1 MSDHFSGPRA
11 LAGPAGDISDVYA
24 FPSPERPGHLCLSLG
39 VEPLA
44 SADKYFSPD
53 ILCRFR
59 LRPVTIAGTGADTA
73 FPYAGEEEEISV
85 TLSFD
90 APRASG
96 ANGGPVQQGTC
107 TTSDGQSAR
116 FVVGDE
122 AGGRGDGLRV
132 YAGRRSDP
140 FFLDLVKVQE
150 SVDTGR
156 VAFTQPGTNNA
167 HGFNLLCIVVELDC
181 RQWTKQGRGPLFA
194 VVGETVVAGGLPI
207 RLERMGR
214 PEIKNMLLGDKRF
227 DAVNR
232 NLEVRDLYNLED
244 PFHMSRDYRDVYRA
258 RLDANLHVFDR
269 LDGVVDWP
277 LGPNGEHPLTSLLLA
292 DYLIVDIS
300 KPYATDTFF
309 EIELAALEGR
319 EHQTCGGRSF
329 NVDAMDPLFTLYI
342 CGLSGRQV
350 SQGVPQATVPAS
362 DVFPF
367 LAPPNVPGVGIEDV
381 IALVAPK

>member
-11 LAGPAGDISDVYA
+11 IAGPAGDVTDV
-24 FPSPERPGHLCLSLG
+24 FVLPSPERPGYLCLSLG
-39 VEPLA
+39 VQPLA
-44 SADKYFSPD
+44 SPDADFSPD

-59 LRPVTIAGTGADTA
+59 LRPLTIAGAGPEAS
-73 FPYAGEEEEISV
+73 FPFAGEDEEISV

-90 APRASG
+90 APRTSG
-96 ANGGPVQQGTC
+96 SNGTRVQEGLC

-122 AGGRGDGLRV
+122 ACGSGDGLRV
-132 YAGRRSDP
+132 FAGRRSDA
-140 FFLDLVKVQE
+140 FFLDLMKVQE
-150 SVDTGR
+150 SVETGH

-167 HGFNLLCIVVELDC
+167 HGFNVLSVVVEVDC
-181 RQWTKQGRGPLFA
+181 RPWLEQGRGPLFG

-207 RLERMGR
+207 RIERMGR
-214 PEIKNMLLGDKRF
+214 PEIKNMLMADKQF
-227 DAVNR
+227 DKVNR

-258 RLDANLHVFDR
+258 RLDANLHVWDR
-269 LDGVVDWP
+269 LDGTIDWP
-277 LGPNGEHPLTSLLLA
+277 LGPDGEHPLTSLILD

-300 KPYATDTFF
+300 KPYATDTAF
-309 EIELAALEGR
+309 EIERAALEGR

-329 NVDAMDPLFTLYI
+329 NDDAMDPLFTLYV

-350 SQGVPQATVPAS
+350 SQSVAQATVQAS

-367 LAPPNVPGVGIEDV
+367 LAPPNVPGASIEDV
-381 IALVAPK
+381 IALVAKN